1 MGLHAALVKHVT
13 LPLWSRR
20 HGRRHLRHVAHFER
34 LHRSSAEEIAAS
46 QRQALRALVAHAYE
60 NCTYYR
66 EQFDQAGLRPEEVGS
81 AADLASLSPLT
92 KDIVRGRPIEHF
104 LAGNYTAD
112 RRHKAMTGGS
122 TGSPMVFYRDDRC
135 IDMRWAA
142 TIAFDRWYGWDI
154 GEKMGVV
161 WGARGDYEWQ
171 RTLKARVRNLLVD
184 RVLPLD
190 SSSMTRAKVREY
202 VERLRRFRPR
212 MVLGYPNPLYVV
224 AREMIEAGVD
234 DLRPRAV
241 VSTAEPLAEQQR
253 ATIGQAFG
261 CRVFDRY
268 TSRESGIIATE
279 CEAGDGMHISAGS
292 VLVEVVRGDRAA
304 GDGEPGVLLVTDLLN
319 YAMPLIRYRI
329 GDVAELTHEPCPC
342 GRGLPRLRK
351 VVGRT
356 TDFLVATDGSLVSG
370 IAMWALLREAEFPG
384 QAQFIQERKG
394 EVTARIAGRDRI
406 GPGGMERLEKALRR
420 YLGADMGL
428 RFEYVEQIE
437 PTPSGKYLYTVCRIP
452 LDEVWKAPAR

>member
-1 MGLHAALVKHVT
+1 MGLHAALVRYVT

-20 HGRRHLRHVAHFER
+20 HGRRHLRYVGHFER
-34 LHRSSAEEIAAS
+34 LHRSSGAEIAQA
-46 QRQALRALVAHAYE
+46 QQEALRELVAHAYD
-60 NCTYYR
+60 NCAYYR
-66 EQFDQAGLRPEEVGS
+66 EQFDRAGLRPREVRS
-81 AADLASLSPLT
+81 TSDLAALPPLT
-92 KDIVRGRPIEHF
+92 KDIVRSRPIEHF
-104 LAGNYTAD
+104 LARNYPAD
-112 RRHKAMTGGS
+112 KRRKAMTGGS

-161 WGARGDYEWQ
+161 WGARTDYEWH
-171 RTLKARVRNLLVD
+171 RTLKARVRNFLVD

-202 VERLRRFRPR
+202 IAALRRFRPR
-212 MVLGYPNPLYVV
+212 MVLGYPNPLYMV
-224 AREMIEAGVD
+224 AREMIETGIN

-241 VSTAEPLAEQQR
+241 VSTAEPLADEQR
-253 ATIGQAFG
+253 ATIGDAFG

-292 VLVEVVRGDRAA
+292 VLVEAVRGDHAA

-329 GDVAELTHEPCPC
+329 GDVAAVTHEPCSC
-342 GRGLPRLRK
+342 GRGLPRLQR
-351 VVGRT
+351 VAGRV

-370 IAMWALLREAEFPG
+370 IAMWSMLREVEFPG
-384 QAQFIQERKG
+384 QAQFIQERRG
-394 EVTARIAGRDRI
+394 EVTARIAGREGIAPADL
-406 GPGGMERLEKALRR
+406 ERLQQALRR

-428 RFEYVEQIE
+428 HFEYVEQIE
-437 PTPSGKYLYTVCRIP
+437 PTPSGKYLYTVCRVP
-452 LDEVWKAPAR
+452 LDEVWRAQG